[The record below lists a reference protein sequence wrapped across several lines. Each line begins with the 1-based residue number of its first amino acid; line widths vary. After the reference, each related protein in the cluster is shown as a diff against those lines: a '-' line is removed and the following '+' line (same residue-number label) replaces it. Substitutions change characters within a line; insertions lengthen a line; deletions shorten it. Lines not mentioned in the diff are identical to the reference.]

1 MNEERGYLP
10 PIRGARHCKWLCTK
24 PENEKRFRHPWVRRI
39 LLCELPCG
47 AQLFYIAQ
55 DASLASQARAV
66 GKFEYNPGRDIDR
79 YGLNVACEVVE
90 LDGCPAYQKTRE
102 LVEAFV
108 LDGRR
113 FDANAVTVD
122 VEKDTVNGNVVV
134 ARVCDGDGRC
144 GPIAFNATECIEGG
158 FSDLM
163 VVSESCKFRRCAVV
177 EKADDANHDRND
189 GSEVAIMGDDIRNDD
204 VKTWHG
210 GIIAFF
216 RRLFGRGKKEI
227 R

>member
-1 MNEERGYLP
+1 MTMLSDQP
-10 PIRGARHCKWLCTK
+10 PIWLCTK
-24 PENEKRFRHPWVRRI
+24 PRNKKRFYHPWVRRI

-66 GKFEYNPGRDIDR
+66 GKFEYDPGRDIDR
-79 YGLNVACEVVE
+79 YGLNVACGVVE
-90 LDGCPAYQKTRE
+90 LDGCPAYKKTRE

-122 VEKDTVNGNVVV
+122 VEKDPVNGNVVV

-163 VVSESCKFRRCAVV
+163 VVSESCKFRRTPSPVQGAPCV
-177 EKADDANHDRND
+177 EHTECNASDGYPDSHQPNNDLDD
-189 GSEVAIMGDDIRNDD
+189 S
-204 VKTWHG
+204 HG
-210 GIIAFF
+210 VIIAFF
-216 RRLFGRGKKEI
+216 RWLFRRGKKEVK
-227 R
+227 

>member
-1 MNEERGYLP
+1 MEDCVFQPLAKFWPRAN
-10 PIRGARHCKWLCTK
+10 HWLCTK
-24 PENEKRFRHPWVRRI
+24 PKNEKRFRHPWVRSI

-66 GKFEYNPGRDIDR
+66 GKFEYDPGRDIDR

-90 LDGCPAYQKTRE
+90 LDGCPAYKKTRE

-113 FDANAVTVD
+113 FDATAVTVD

-144 GPIAFNATECIEGG
+144 GPIAFNAAECIEDG

-163 VVSESCKFRRCAVV
+163 VVSESCKFCGTPSVV
-177 EKADDANHDRND
+177 CTIACDDKAKNTNND
-189 GSEVAIMGDDIRNDD
+189 HKNI
-204 VKTWHG
+204 HG
-210 GIIAFF
+210 GIIAFL
-216 RRLFGRGKKEI
+216 RRLFRRGKKEVK
-227 R
+227 

>member
-1 MNEERGYLP
+1 MKRLLTEPLQIVQFY
-10 PIRGARHCKWLCTK
+10 HCLCTK
-24 PENEKRFRHPWVRRI
+24 PGNKKRFYHPWVRRI

-66 GKFEYNPGRDIDR
+66 GKFEYDPGRDIDR

-90 LDGCPAYQKTRE
+90 LDGCPAYKKTRE

-113 FDANAVTVD
+113 FDATAVTVD

-144 GPIAFNATECIEGG
+144 GPIAFNAAECIEDG

-163 VVSESCKFRRCAVV
+163 AVSASCKFRRTPSVV
-177 EKADDANHDRND
+177 CTIACDDKAKNTNND
-189 GSEVAIMGDDIRNDD
+189 HKNI
-204 VKTWHG
+204 HG
-210 GIIAFF
+210 GIIAFL
-216 RRLFGRGKKEI
+216 RRLFGRGKKEVK
-227 R
+227 